1 MTGRDAGTV
10 AGRVPLA
17 GRWARPGVRRRTTV
31 GDVVATYLPDGYVQL
46 EPARWFSLPDAG
58 PVAEH
63 PDLLDAHGHLVASIG
78 VLLLEG
84 PGWRLLVDAGLGP
97 AHVPASATHA
107 SLGVMVGGGLV
118 EHAGEIGAV
127 DAVVVTHAH
136 DDHVGWAR
144 AGWPGFAGLARV
156 PHLVGAGERA
166 PSGWGVLRDGDE
178 VVPGVRVLATP
189 GHTHGHV
196 SLVVDGG
203 AGRLLVAGDVLHS
216 PVQVPHPGLGSCFDV
231 DPGASA
237 RSRARVLAELA
248 VPGTVGAVTHFADV
262 PFGVVRDGRWVPLP
276 DGD

>member
-1 MTGRDAGTV
+1 MTGRDGGTGAV
-10 AGRVPLA
+10 LA
-17 GRWARPGVRRRTTV
+17 ADRWARPGRRRRTAV

-63 PDLLDAHGHLVASIG
+63 PELLDAHGHLVASVG

-97 AHVPASATHA
+97 ARVPASATHA

-118 EHAGEIGAV
+118 GHAAQIGAV
-127 DAVVVTHAH
+127 DAVVVTHVH

-144 AGWPGFAGLARV
+144 AGWPGFGGLARV

-203 AGRLLVAGDVLHS
+203 VGRLLVVGDVLHS

-231 DPGASA
+231 DPVASV
-237 RSRARVLAELA
+237 RSRELVLAELA

-262 PFGVVRDGRWVPLP
+262 PFGVVRDGRWQPLP
-276 DGD
+276 